1 MIIYG
6 MLITKTL
13 PGDFHEL
20 VFDFVSWDGESR
32 IQVPKGFVTDFASM
46 RLLPRFMSDDT
57 EEGAAIHDYQ
67 YKTGR
72 YSGGGF
78 YNISRWDSD
87 SLLYR
92 GLRSKDVAL
101 WRAGLIWLGVRAFG
115 WIPWSRYRRA
125 SKSFTKY
132 RRG

>member
-1 MIIYG
+1 

-20 VFDFVSWDGESR
+20 MFDFVSWDGENR
-32 IQVPKGFVTDFASM
+32 IRVPKGFVTDFASM
-46 RLLPRFMSDDT
+46 RLLPRFMSEDT
-57 EEGAAIHDYQ
+57 EEGAVIHDYH

-72 YSGGGF
+72 YSYGGF
-78 YNISRWDSD
+78 LGIKRSEADK
-87 SLLYR
+87 LLYR
-92 GLRSKDVAL
+92 GLRDKEVAF

-115 WIPWSRYRRA
+115 WIPWGRYRRA
-125 SKSFTKY
+125 DKSFTKY